1 MNFYKVFWTIFHLS
15 FFITNVYA
23 QPSND
28 DPCSA
33 IALTVNSSCSF
44 STYTNAS
51 ATASSGVPAPGC
63 ASYSG
68 GDVWFTITVPAN
80 GNITVDTDTGVI
92 TDAGMAIYSGT
103 CGSLTLIECDDDDS
117 GNGAMSYISLT
128 GQTPGSTLWIR
139 VWEYGNN
146 NNGTFDICAYNPP
159 SLSNDDPCSAT
170 NLTVGSTCSFNTY
183 TNAGATASS
192 GVPAPGCANYSG
204 GDVWFTA
211 TVPTSGSIIFDMNTG
226 VITDAGMA
234 VYSGTCSS
242 LTLVEC
248 DDDDSGNGAMS
259 YISLTGQTP
268 GSTLWIRVWEYGND
282 NNGTFDICSY
292 EPAPPGACTGDMT
305 INSTYFSQTGL
316 TTCGFGDDYSSSDAC
331 GSSYMDG
338 DDIVI
343 EYTPTTTECIQIALS
358 NTDTYVGIFLTNGCP
373 DDPGTTCLSSATNSS
388 GNPILSG
395 YTVTAGTT
403 YYLTISTYPSPQ
415 CTPFDIEISACP
427 PPPANDE
434 CSNATVITETPI
446 TSTCSP
452 VSGTVSAAT
461 TSSQANDCSG
471 TADDDVWYQ
480 FVATSTDVQIDLSS
494 ISGTVS
500 DMYFSVYGG
509 SCGSPGSALL
519 CSDPNSGQVNGLTIG
534 NTYYIRVYT
543 YTSTGGQAVNFNICV
558 SEIGPCG
565 ISSQTE
571 DYCPYPAT
579 LTQGPGSWTSTT
591 YDYYTEDTPGNSGTV
606 FCGSVENNSWY
617 QFTAL
622 STTETFNIT
631 DVSSCVND
639 WGVQMQVY
647 DVTYDGTGCCSSF
660 TSMSNCYN
668 PGDLTLGTVTAT
680 GLTIGNQY
688 LLMVDGNAGDNCAFT
703 ISGWTA
709 TNIILPVELVDFSVV
724 SRESENVLLWKTATE
739 KNNDY
744 FSIERSFEGESFIEI
759 GKVKGAGNSQ
769 DPINYYFSDQDVRN
783 GKVYYRLVQYDVD
796 GQFQTSETISL
807 NREMTTPGIQSVYP
821 NPTEGAVFV
830 EINTEKLN
838 GNTTLYLMTLD
849 GKVISEEHLYDI
861 KGLTIRQLKT
871 DNLSKGMYLIKLSDD
886 SGFEQVQKLVKK

>member
-1 MNFYKVFWTIFHLS
+1 MNYSKVLWTLLIVSIHYISFGQNPSDACTGVPSLTVGASCSTISYTMAGSFANGGLVTSSCAAGSNRDDGWYSFVATSTSTAIDLTGNQDRALAVWSACGGGTELACDYQLS
-15 FFITNVYA
+15 GTTASVTLATSVGTTYYIQVHRQSGTNTASMSGTICVYESTA
-23 QPSND
+23 APCADMIINSTTYSATGLTTCGFGDDYSSSNACGSSYMNGD
-28 DPCSA
+28 DIVIAYTPTTTECVN
-33 IALTVNSSCSF
+33 IALTNTDTWVGIFVTDNCPDAAGV
-44 STYTNAS
+44 TCITS
-51 ATASSGVPAPGC
+51 ATASGGNPSISGLSVTAGTTYYLTISTYPSPQCTPFDIAITACPPPGSC
-63 ASYSG
+63 
-68 GDVWFTITVPAN
+68 GDITV
-80 GNITVDTDTGVI
+80 
-92 TDAGMAIYSGT
+92 
-103 CGSLTLIECDDDDS
+103 
-117 GNGAMSYISLT
+117 
-128 GQTPGSTLWIR
+128 
-139 VWEYGNN
+139 
-146 NNGTFDICAYNPP
+146 
-159 SLSNDDPCSAT
+159 
-170 NLTVGSTCSFNTY
+170 NT
-183 TNAGATASS
+183 
-192 GVPAPGCANYSG
+192 
-204 GDVWFTA
+204 
-211 TVPTSGSIIFDMNTG
+211 
-226 VITDAGMA
+226 
-234 VYSGTCSS
+234 
-242 LTLVEC
+242 
-248 DDDDSGNGAMS
+248 
-259 YISLTGQTP
+259 
-268 GSTLWIRVWEYGND
+268 
-282 NNGTFDICSY
+282 
-292 EPAPPGACTGDMT
+292 
-305 INSTYFSQTGL
+305 TYYSQTGL
-316 TTCGFGDDYSSSDAC
+316 TTCGFGDDYSSSNAC
-331 GSSYMDG
+331 GSSYMNG

-343 EYTPTTTECIQIALS
+343 KYTPTTTECIQIALS
-358 NTDTYVGIFLTNGCP
+358 NTDTYVGMFLTDACP
-373 DDPGTTCLSSATNSS
+373 NDAIVNCLASATNSS
-388 GNPILSG
+388 GNPILNG

-415 CTPFDIEISACP
+415 CTPFDIAITACP

-434 CSNATVITETPI
+434 CSNATVLTETPI

-452 VSGTVSAAT
+452 TAGTITAAT
-461 TSSQANDCSG
+461 TSSQTNDCYG

-480 FVATSTDVQIDLSS
+480 FVATSTDVQVDLSS

-509 SCGSPGSALL
+509 SCGSPGAALL
-519 CSDPNSGQVNGLTIG
+519 CSDPNSGQVSGLTIG
-534 NTYYIRVYT
+534 NTYFIRVYT

-558 SEIGPCG
+558 TEIGPCG

-591 YDYYTEDTPGNSGTV
+591 YDYYTADTPGNSGSV

-622 STTETFNIT
+622 STTETFTIT
-631 DVSSCVND
+631 DVSSCVNN

-647 DVTYDGTGCCSSF
+647 DVTYDGSGCCSSF

-724 SRESENVLLWKTATE
+724 SRETENVLLWKTATE

-744 FSIERSFEGESFIEI
+744 FSIERSFEGEDFIEI

-783 GKVYYRLVQYDVD
+783 GNVYYRLVQYDVD

-807 NREMTTPGIQSVYP
+807 NREMNTPGIQSIYP
-821 NPTEGAVFV
+821 NPTEGSVFV

-838 GNTTLYLMTLD
+838 GNATLYLMTLD
-849 GKVISEEHLYDI
+849 GKTISTESLFDI

-871 DNLSKGMYLIKLSDD
+871 DDLSKGMYLIKLSDE
-886 SGFEQVQKLVKK
+886 SGFEQVQKLIKK